1 MEASDADF
9 AAAASSLDESELLSS
24 FMWAAGEP
32 GSDRQAE
39 GQSWVDD
46 ESIDIDLRPVHLRT
60 GDGLVGGIRPVGEV
74 SLLQAD
80 LTKSLRPRR
89 TCCRP
94 LPLPEARPSCC
105 LSGRWVVAS
114 LCCLC
119 ADLASRAPAPRCASR
134 RPSSARA
141 RRRRRRQLARG
152 PAPRVGS
159 SRPHRAAAV
168 ASKRIATCRSSR
180 PRCRSSRTACMR
192 CTTTRGAAVRP
203 PCSSR
208 RPRRRT
214 PSTTGLEAAGSRR
227 RRCSRRR
234 LDSQGLARISSSGL
248 PQGAARAAQPA
259 RPPQRAQRA
268 RLAEQ

>member
-89 TCCRP
+89 TCCRCRCLRRALRAACLVAGS
-94 LPLPEARPSCC
+94 LPVSA
-105 LSGRWVVAS
+105 AS
-114 LCCLC
+114 ALT
-119 ADLASRAPAPRCASR
+119 SR
-134 RPSSARA
+134 RVHPPLAVPPAGRPARE
-141 RRRRRRQLARG
+141 
-152 PAPRVGS
+152 
-159 SRPHRAAAV
+159 RAAAAV
-168 ASKRIATCRSSR
+168 SSPEGQRRESAAAGRIGR
-180 PRCRSSRTACMR
+180 PRWQAK
-192 CTTTRGAAVRP
+192 
-203 PCSSR
+203 
-208 RPRRRT
+208 
-214 PSTTGLEAAGSRR
+214 E
-227 RRCSRRR
+227 
-234 LDSQGLARISSSGL
+234 
-248 PQGAARAAQPA
+248 
-259 RPPQRAQRA
+259 
-268 RLAEQ
+268 